1 MFKGFTVE
9 DKDDPVKILALNEK
23 RDRAVEIFQKLAL
36 KELSNA
42 PISVKRQVS
51 GLNHS
56 GKQLTIRHSSHTLM
70 SISFS
75 HPNPKM
81 PYLLLRLVRWLCL
94 VRSNRGW
101 VEHSKLP
108 SNDML
113 RTRR

>member
-51 GLNHS
+51 C
-56 GKQLTIRHSSHTLM
+56 LTR
-70 SISFS
+70 
-75 HPNPKM
+75 
-81 PYLLLRLVRWLCL
+81 LRETA
-94 VRSNRGW
+94 NR
-101 VEHSKLP
+101 
-108 SNDML
+108 
-113 RTRR
+113 